1 MIDCWVEVM
10 VVVVVVVVV
19 VGYTWLELPVW
30 SGRYG
35 SLMFCDNQLSG
46 VRHLRSKLEINFPK
60 LSRPSIVDD
69 CYY

>member
-10 VVVVVVVVV
+10 VMVVVVVV

-46 VRHLRSKLEINFPK
+46 VHHLSQIKTGDK
-60 LSRPSIVDD
+60 LSKIVPDLNRR
-69 CYY
+69 